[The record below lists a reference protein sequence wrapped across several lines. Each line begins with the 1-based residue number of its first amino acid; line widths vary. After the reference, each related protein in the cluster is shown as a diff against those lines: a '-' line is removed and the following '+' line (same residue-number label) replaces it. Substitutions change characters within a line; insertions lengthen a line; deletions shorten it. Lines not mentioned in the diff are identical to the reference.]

1 MLLHTE
7 RRKEGKPAPERPSL
21 DGLLKLDTLSRFS
34 ALYTAGRT
42 YETRAA
48 DDAQRPASSGPSGSG
63 VSTTLL
69 RREVTASLQ
78 QSLAVAAVA
87 LPLAWLAAMVLA
99 QLTVRPIRAIVG
111 QVDRIRR
118 GEPVEA
124 TPVALGGDEFQEL
137 SAQLTRLGRELQAD
151 RLSTLSEKAHLQG
164 VVDQLED
171 GVIFL
176 NPERHILFFNRAAEA
191 VVGLPLERAV
201 GLPIHE
207 VLDPA
212 HPLLPFVDQ
221 VLVGSAGIRNATVVL
236 PHDGRDKEF
245 LVSAFH
251 MEDAHRVMGVAVLLK
266 DLESIKTVQSLVS
279 YSAKL
284 AALGRLTSGVAHEV
298 KNPLNAMMIH
308 VELLKERL
316 EDSGA
321 DVRQSLEV
329 IGSEIRRLD
338 RVVQGFLKF
347 MRPQELTLKPVDLN
361 AMLQSVCALLEAESQ
376 SHGVRFVLEL
386 DADLPTVSA
395 DEELL
400 RQAFINILQNAV
412 QAMPTGGA
420 VRIRTRPEELE
431 WVRVT
436 VTDQGVGIAPEDLDK
451 IFKLYYTSKPG
462 GSGIGLSVVYR
473 IVQLHDGVIEAK
485 SAAGA
490 GHGDDR
496 APAGAVTRMRGSIWL
511 LILAAATSGAAR
523 ACGDLLLP
531 ARRRSAAASAR
542 GRGARA
548 RGPVRPPRS
557 GSRCRRRPAKPAPP
571 APLASA
577 PRAGPP
583 RRRRRL
589 RGESRR
595 SPVPAPVLAPQASAE
610 EEQRHQEPGGA
621 PHRGHRAAGA
631 EDRPLAAGPRA
642 AGELPDDPELS
653 REGARGPL
661 DPRRAA
667 RVHAGRQGLSP
678 RRRAVQGA
686 RVRTCKAYR
695 LR

>member
-1 MLLHTE
+1 V
-7 RRKEGKPAPERPSL
+7 
-21 DGLLKLDTLSRFS
+21 DTLSRFS
-34 ALYTAGRT
+34 ALYTTGRT
-42 YETRAA
+42 YETVLPMTLNDRLF
-48 DDAQRPASSGPSGSG
+48 GSIRLG

-69 RREVTASLQ
+69 RREVTGSLQ

-118 GEPVEA
+118 GEPLEA

-137 SAQLTRLGRELQAD
+137 SSQLTRLGRELQAD

-176 NPERHILFFNRAAEA
+176 NSERHILFFNRAAET
-191 VVGLPLERAV
+191 VVGLPLERTV

-221 VLVGSAGIRNATVVL
+221 VLVGSAGIRNATVAL

-316 EDSGA
+316 EDSGV
-321 DVRQSLEV
+321 DVKQSLEV

-361 AMLQSVCALLEAESQ
+361 AMLQSVCALLEAESL
-376 SHGVRFVLEL
+376 SHRVRFVLEL
-386 DADLPTVSA
+386 DAALPAVSA

-400 RQAFINILQNAV
+400 RQAFINIVQNAV
-412 QAMPTGGA
+412 QAMPSGGA
-420 VRIRTRPEELE
+420 VRIRTRPEEVD

-436 VTDQGVGIAPEDLDK
+436 VTDQGVGIAPEDVDK
-451 IFKLYYTSKPG
+451 ISELYSTSKPG

-473 IVQLHDGVIEAK
+473 IVQLHDGTVEAK
-485 SAAGA
+485 SE
-490 GHGDDR
+490 
-496 APAGAVTRMRGSIWL
+496 P
-511 LILAAATSGAAR
+511 
-523 ACGDLLLP
+523 
-531 ARRRSAAASAR
+531 
-542 GRGARA
+542 GRGTAVIVRL
-548 RGPVRPPRS
+548 PVR
-557 GSRCRRRPAKPAPP
+557 
-571 APLASA
+571 
-577 PRAGPP
+577 
-583 RRRRRL
+583 
-589 RGESRR
+589 
-595 SPVPAPVLAPQASAE
+595 
-610 EEQRHQEPGGA
+610 
-621 PHRGHRAAGA
+621 
-631 EDRPLAAGPRA
+631 
-642 AGELPDDPELS
+642 
-653 REGARGPL
+653 
-661 DPRRAA
+661 
-667 RVHAGRQGLSP
+667 
-678 RRRAVQGA
+678 
-686 RVRTCKAYR
+686 
-695 LR
+695 

>member
-1 MLLHTE
+1 MRRLGVRGREALVVSLLTLLVVSTATAIHLSQLSRVVVQEAVKQAELIAKQIYAQTSRALQRTPGADPLAALRDDPELRSFLDASVGYSPHLLYALVTDHTGTVLLHTE
-7 RRKEGKPAPERPSL
+7 RQKEGKPEPERPNL
-21 DGLLKLDTLSRFS
+21 DGLLKVDTLSRFS
-34 ALYTAGRT
+34 ALYTTGRT
-42 YETRAA
+42 YETVLPMTLNDRLF
-48 DDAQRPASSGPSGSG
+48 GSIRLG

-69 RREVTASLQ
+69 RREVTSSLQ

-118 GEPVEA
+118 GEPLEA

-137 SAQLTRLGRELQAD
+137 SSQLTRLGRELQAD

-176 NPERHILFFNRAAEA
+176 NPERHILFFNRAAET
-191 VVGLPLERAV
+191 VVGLPLERTV

-316 EDSGA
+316 EDSGV
-321 DVRQSLEV
+321 DVKKSLEV
-329 IGSEIRRLD
+329 IGGEIRRLD

-361 AMLQSVCALLEAESQ
+361 AMLQSVCALLEAESL

-386 DADLPTVSA
+386 DAALPAVSA

-400 RQAFINILQNAV
+400 RQAFINIVQNAV

-431 WVRVT
+431 WARVT
-436 VTDQGVGIAPEDLDK
+436 VTDQGVGIAPEDVDK

-473 IVQLHDGVIEAK
+473 IVQLHDGTVEAK
-485 SAAGA
+485 SE
-490 GHGDDR
+490 
-496 APAGAVTRMRGSIWL
+496 P
-511 LILAAATSGAAR
+511 
-523 ACGDLLLP
+523 
-531 ARRRSAAASAR
+531 
-542 GRGARA
+542 GRGTAVIVRL
-548 RGPVRPPRS
+548 PVR
-557 GSRCRRRPAKPAPP
+557 
-571 APLASA
+571 
-577 PRAGPP
+577 
-583 RRRRRL
+583 
-589 RGESRR
+589 
-595 SPVPAPVLAPQASAE
+595 
-610 EEQRHQEPGGA
+610 
-621 PHRGHRAAGA
+621 
-631 EDRPLAAGPRA
+631 
-642 AGELPDDPELS
+642 
-653 REGARGPL
+653 
-661 DPRRAA
+661 
-667 RVHAGRQGLSP
+667 
-678 RRRAVQGA
+678 
-686 RVRTCKAYR
+686 
-695 LR
+695 

>member
-1 MLLHTE
+1 MRLGVRGREALVVSLLTLLVVTTATAIHLSQVSRVVVQEAVKQAELIAKQIYAQSGRALQRAPNADPLDALRQDPELRSFLDSSVGYSPHLLYALISEPTGTVLLHTE
-7 RRKEGKPAPERPSL
+7 RQKEGQPEPARPNL
-21 DGLLKLDTLSRFS
+21 DGLLKVDTLSRFS
-34 ALYTAGRT
+34 ALYNAGRT
-42 YETRAA
+42 YETVLPVTLNDRLF
-48 DDAQRPASSGPSGSG
+48 ASIRLG

-118 GEPVEA
+118 GEPVE
-124 TPVALGGDEFQEL
+124 TTLVGGEEL
-137 SAQLTRLGRELQAD
+137 SAQLSHLGRELQAD

-191 VVGLPLERAV
+191 VVGLSLEQTV
-201 GLPIHE
+201 GRPIHE
-207 VLDPA
+207 VLDPT

-221 VLVGSAGIRNATVVL
+221 VLGGAAGIRNATVAL
-236 PHDGRDKEF
+236 PHNGREKEF

-316 EDSGA
+316 EDASP
-321 DVRQSLEV
+321 DVKQSLEV
-329 IGSEIRRLD
+329 IGGEIRRLD

-361 AMLQSVCALLEAESQ
+361 AMLQSVGALLEAESQ
-376 SHGVRFVLEL
+376 SHGVRFVLDL
-386 DADLPTVSA
+386 DAALPAVSA

-400 RQAFINILQNAV
+400 RLAFINIVQNAC
-412 QAMPTGGA
+412 QAMPEGGA
-420 VRIRTRPEELE
+420 VRIRTRPEGLD
-431 WVRVT
+431 WVRVS

-473 IVQLHDGVIEAK
+473 ILQLHDGTVEAK
-485 SAAGA
+485 SQ
-490 GHGDDR
+490 
-496 APAGAVTRMRGSIWL
+496 P
-511 LILAAATSGAAR
+511 
-523 ACGDLLLP
+523 
-531 ARRRSAAASAR
+531 
-542 GRGARA
+542 GRGTAMIVRL
-548 RGPVRPPRS
+548 PVR
-557 GSRCRRRPAKPAPP
+557 
-571 APLASA
+571 
-577 PRAGPP
+577 
-583 RRRRRL
+583 
-589 RGESRR
+589 
-595 SPVPAPVLAPQASAE
+595 
-610 EEQRHQEPGGA
+610 
-621 PHRGHRAAGA
+621 
-631 EDRPLAAGPRA
+631 
-642 AGELPDDPELS
+642 
-653 REGARGPL
+653 
-661 DPRRAA
+661 
-667 RVHAGRQGLSP
+667 
-678 RRRAVQGA
+678 
-686 RVRTCKAYR
+686 
-695 LR
+695 

>member
-1 MLLHTE
+1 MRRLGVRGREALVVTLLTLLVVTTATAIHLSQLSRVVVQEAVKQAELIAKQIYAQTGRALQRTPGADPLTALRDDPELRSFLDASVGYSPHLVYALVTDHTGTVLLHTE
-7 RRKEGKPAPERPSL
+7 RQREGKPEPERPNL
-21 DGLLKLDTLSRFS
+21 DGLLKVDTLSRFS
-34 ALYTAGRT
+34 ALYTTGRT
-42 YETRAA
+42 YETVLPMTLNDRLF
-48 DDAQRPASSGPSGSG
+48 GSIRLG

-69 RREVTASLQ
+69 RREVTGSLQ

-118 GEPVEA
+118 GEPLEA
-124 TPVALGGDEFQEL
+124 TPMALGGDEFQEL
-137 SAQLTRLGRELQAD
+137 SSQLTRLGRELQAD

-191 VVGLPLERAV
+191 VVGVPLERAV
-201 GLPIHE
+201 GLPVHE

-212 HPLLPFVDQ
+212 HPLLPFVDH
-221 VLVGSAGIRNATVVL
+221 VLLGSAGIRNATVVL
-236 PHDGRDKEF
+236 PQAGRDKEF

-251 MEDAHRVMGVAVLLK
+251 MEDAHRTMGVAVLLK

-316 EDSGA
+316 EDSEA
-321 DVRQSLEV
+321 DVKKSLEV

-338 RVVQGFLKF
+338 RVVQGFLRF

-361 AMLQSVCALLEAESQ
+361 GMLQSVCALLEAESL
-376 SHGVRFVLEL
+376 SHRVRFVLEL
-386 DADLPTVSA
+386 DSALPAVSG

-412 QAMPTGGA
+412 QAMANGGA
-420 VRIRTRPEELE
+420 VRIRTRPEEVD

-436 VTDQGVGIAPEDLDK
+436 VTDQGVGIAPEDVDK

-473 IVQLHDGVIEAK
+473 IVQLHDGTVEAK
-485 SAAGA
+485 SE
-490 GHGDDR
+490 
-496 APAGAVTRMRGSIWL
+496 L
-511 LILAAATSGAAR
+511 
-523 ACGDLLLP
+523 
-531 ARRRSAAASAR
+531 
-542 GRGARA
+542 GRGTAVIVRL
-548 RGPVRPPRS
+548 PVR
-557 GSRCRRRPAKPAPP
+557 
-571 APLASA
+571 
-577 PRAGPP
+577 
-583 RRRRRL
+583 
-589 RGESRR
+589 
-595 SPVPAPVLAPQASAE
+595 
-610 EEQRHQEPGGA
+610 
-621 PHRGHRAAGA
+621 
-631 EDRPLAAGPRA
+631 
-642 AGELPDDPELS
+642 
-653 REGARGPL
+653 
-661 DPRRAA
+661 
-667 RVHAGRQGLSP
+667 
-678 RRRAVQGA
+678 
-686 RVRTCKAYR
+686 
-695 LR
+695 

>member
-1 MLLHTE
+1 MRRLGVRGREALVVSLLTLLVVSTATAIHLSQLSRVVVQEAVKQAELIANQIYAQTSRALQRTPGADPLAALRDDPELRSFLDASVGYAPHLLYALVTDHTGTVLLHTE
-7 RRKEGKPAPERPSL
+7 RQKEGKPEPARPNL
-21 DGLLKLDTLSRFS
+21 DGLLKVDTLSRFS
-34 ALYTAGRT
+34 ALYTTGRT
-42 YETRAA
+42 YETVLPMTLNDRLF
-48 DDAQRPASSGPSGSG
+48 GSIRLG

-69 RREVTASLQ
+69 RREVTGSLQ

-118 GEPVEA
+118 GEPLEA

-137 SAQLTRLGRELQAD
+137 SSQLTRLGRELQAD

-176 NPERHILFFNRAAEA
+176 NPERHILFFNRAAET
-191 VVGLPLERAV
+191 VVGLPLERTV

-316 EDSGA
+316 EDSGV
-321 DVRQSLEV
+321 DVKKSLEV
-329 IGSEIRRLD
+329 IGGEIRRLD

-361 AMLQSVCALLEAESQ
+361 AMLQSVCALLEAESL

-386 DADLPTVSA
+386 DAALPAVSA

-400 RQAFINILQNAV
+400 RQAFINIVQNAV
-412 QAMPTGGA
+412 QAMPSGGA
-420 VRIRTRPEELE
+420 ARIRTRPEEVD

-436 VTDQGVGIAPEDLDK
+436 VTDQGVGIAPEDVDK

-473 IVQLHDGVIEAK
+473 IVQLHDGTLEAK
-485 SAAGA
+485 SE
-490 GHGDDR
+490 
-496 APAGAVTRMRGSIWL
+496 L
-511 LILAAATSGAAR
+511 
-523 ACGDLLLP
+523 
-531 ARRRSAAASAR
+531 
-542 GRGARA
+542 GRGTAVIVRL
-548 RGPVRPPRS
+548 PVR
-557 GSRCRRRPAKPAPP
+557 
-571 APLASA
+571 
-577 PRAGPP
+577 
-583 RRRRRL
+583 
-589 RGESRR
+589 
-595 SPVPAPVLAPQASAE
+595 
-610 EEQRHQEPGGA
+610 
-621 PHRGHRAAGA
+621 
-631 EDRPLAAGPRA
+631 
-642 AGELPDDPELS
+642 
-653 REGARGPL
+653 
-661 DPRRAA
+661 
-667 RVHAGRQGLSP
+667 
-678 RRRAVQGA
+678 
-686 RVRTCKAYR
+686 
-695 LR
+695 

>member
-1 MLLHTE
+1 MRRLGVRGREALVVSLLTLLVVSTATAIHLSQLSRVVVQEAVKQAELIAKQIYAQTSRALQRTPGAEPLAALRDDPELRSFLDASVGYAPHLLYALVTDHTGTVLLHTE
-7 RRKEGKPAPERPSL
+7 RQKEGKPEPERPNL
-21 DGLLKLDTLSRFS
+21 DGLLKVDTLSRFS
-34 ALYTAGRT
+34 ALYTTGRT
-42 YETRAA
+42 YETVLPMTLNDRLF
-48 DDAQRPASSGPSGSG
+48 GSIRLG

-69 RREVTASLQ
+69 RREVTGSLQ

-118 GEPVEA
+118 GEPLEA

-137 SAQLTRLGRELQAD
+137 SSQLTRLGRELQAD

-176 NPERHILFFNRAAEA
+176 NPERHILFFNRAAET
-191 VVGLPLERAV
+191 VVGLPLERTV

-316 EDSGA
+316 EDSGV
-321 DVRQSLEV
+321 DVKQSLEV
-329 IGSEIRRLD
+329 IGGEIRRLD

-361 AMLQSVCALLEAESQ
+361 AMLQSVCALLEAESL

-386 DADLPTVSA
+386 DAALPAVSA

-400 RQAFINILQNAV
+400 RQAFINIVQNAV
-412 QAMPTGGA
+412 QAMPSGGA
-420 VRIRTRPEELE
+420 VRIRTRPEEVD

-436 VTDQGVGIAPEDLDK
+436 VTDQGVGIALEDVDK

-473 IVQLHDGVIEAK
+473 ILQLHDGTVEAK
-485 SAAGA
+485 SE
-490 GHGDDR
+490 
-496 APAGAVTRMRGSIWL
+496 P
-511 LILAAATSGAAR
+511 
-523 ACGDLLLP
+523 
-531 ARRRSAAASAR
+531 
-542 GRGARA
+542 GRGTAVIVRL
-548 RGPVRPPRS
+548 PVR
-557 GSRCRRRPAKPAPP
+557 
-571 APLASA
+571 
-577 PRAGPP
+577 
-583 RRRRRL
+583 
-589 RGESRR
+589 
-595 SPVPAPVLAPQASAE
+595 
-610 EEQRHQEPGGA
+610 
-621 PHRGHRAAGA
+621 
-631 EDRPLAAGPRA
+631 
-642 AGELPDDPELS
+642 
-653 REGARGPL
+653 
-661 DPRRAA
+661 
-667 RVHAGRQGLSP
+667 
-678 RRRAVQGA
+678 
-686 RVRTCKAYR
+686 
-695 LR
+695 

>member
-1 MLLHTE
+1 MLRLGVRGREALVVSLLTLLVVTTATAIHLSQLSRVVVQEAVKQAELIAKQIYAQTSRALQRVPGADPLAALREDPELRSFLDASVGYSPHLVYALVTDHTGTVLMHTE
-7 RRKEGKPAPERPSL
+7 RQKEGKPEPERPNL
-21 DGLLKLDTLSRFS
+21 DGLLKVDTLSRFS

-42 YETRAA
+42 YETVLPMTLNDRLF
-48 DDAQRPASSGPSGSG
+48 GSIRLG

-69 RREVTASLQ
+69 RREVTGSLQ

-118 GEPVEA
+118 GEPLEA
-124 TPVALGGDEFQEL
+124 TPMALGGDEFQEL
-137 SAQLTRLGRELQAD
+137 SSQLTRLGRELQAD

-176 NPERHILFFNRAAEA
+176 NPERHVLFFNRAAEA
-191 VVGLPLERAV
+191 VVGLSLEQAV

-221 VLVGSAGIRNATVVL
+221 VLSGAVGIRNATVAL
-236 PHDGRDKEF
+236 PQAGRDKEF

-251 MEDAHRVMGVAVLLK
+251 MEDAHRVMGVAILLK

-316 EDSGA
+316 EDADA
-321 DVRQSLEV
+321 DVTQSLEV

-347 MRPQELTLKPVDLN
+347 MRPQELALKPVDLN
-361 AMLQSVCALLEAESQ
+361 AMLQSVGALLEAESQ
-376 SHGVRFVLEL
+376 SHGVRLVLEL
-386 DADLPTVSA
+386 DAALPPVSA

-412 QAMPTGGA
+412 QAMPNGGA
-420 VRIRTRPEELE
+420 VRIRTRPEDLD
-431 WVRVT
+431 WVRVV
-436 VTDQGVGIAPEDLDK
+436 VTDQGVGIAPEDVDK

-473 IVQLHDGVIEAK
+473 IVQLHDGTVEAK
-485 SAAGA
+485 SQ
-490 GHGDDR
+490 
-496 APAGAVTRMRGSIWL
+496 P
-511 LILAAATSGAAR
+511 
-523 ACGDLLLP
+523 
-531 ARRRSAAASAR
+531 
-542 GRGARA
+542 GRGTAMVVRL
-548 RGPVRPPRS
+548 PVR
-557 GSRCRRRPAKPAPP
+557 
-571 APLASA
+571 
-577 PRAGPP
+577 
-583 RRRRRL
+583 
-589 RGESRR
+589 
-595 SPVPAPVLAPQASAE
+595 
-610 EEQRHQEPGGA
+610 
-621 PHRGHRAAGA
+621 
-631 EDRPLAAGPRA
+631 
-642 AGELPDDPELS
+642 
-653 REGARGPL
+653 
-661 DPRRAA
+661 
-667 RVHAGRQGLSP
+667 
-678 RRRAVQGA
+678 
-686 RVRTCKAYR
+686 
-695 LR
+695 

>member
-1 MLLHTE
+1 MAPSMRRLGVRGREALVVSLLTLLVVSTATAIHLSQLSRVVVQEAVKQAELIAKQIYAQTSRALQRTPGADPLAALRDDPELRSFLDASVGYSPHLLYALVTDHTGTVLLHTE
-7 RRKEGKPAPERPSL
+7 RQKEGKPEPERPNL
-21 DGLLKLDTLSRFS
+21 DGLLKVDTLSRFS
-34 ALYTAGRT
+34 ALYTTGRT
-42 YETRAA
+42 YETVLPMTLNDRLF
-48 DDAQRPASSGPSGSG
+48 GSIRLG

-69 RREVTASLQ
+69 RREVTGSLQ

-118 GEPVEA
+118 GEPLEA

-137 SAQLTRLGRELQAD
+137 SSQLTRLGRELQAD

-176 NPERHILFFNRAAEA
+176 NPERHILFFNRAAET
-191 VVGLPLERAV
+191 VVGLPLERTV

-316 EDSGA
+316 EDSGV
-321 DVRQSLEV
+321 DVKKSLEV

-361 AMLQSVCALLEAESQ
+361 AMLQSVCALLETESL

-386 DADLPTVSA
+386 DAALPAVSA

-400 RQAFINILQNAV
+400 RQAFINILQNAA
-412 QAMPTGGA
+412 QAMPSGGA
-420 VRIRTRPEELE
+420 VRIRTRPEEVD
-431 WVRVT
+431 WVRVA
-436 VTDQGVGIAPEDLDK
+436 VTDQGVGIAPEDVDK

-473 IVQLHDGVIEAK
+473 IVQLHDGTVEAK
-485 SAAGA
+485 SE
-490 GHGDDR
+490 
-496 APAGAVTRMRGSIWL
+496 P
-511 LILAAATSGAAR
+511 
-523 ACGDLLLP
+523 
-531 ARRRSAAASAR
+531 
-542 GRGARA
+542 GRGTAVIVRL
-548 RGPVRPPRS
+548 PVR
-557 GSRCRRRPAKPAPP
+557 
-571 APLASA
+571 
-577 PRAGPP
+577 
-583 RRRRRL
+583 
-589 RGESRR
+589 
-595 SPVPAPVLAPQASAE
+595 
-610 EEQRHQEPGGA
+610 
-621 PHRGHRAAGA
+621 
-631 EDRPLAAGPRA
+631 
-642 AGELPDDPELS
+642 
-653 REGARGPL
+653 
-661 DPRRAA
+661 
-667 RVHAGRQGLSP
+667 
-678 RRRAVQGA
+678 
-686 RVRTCKAYR
+686 
-695 LR
+695 

>member
-1 MLLHTE
+1 MRRLGVRGREALVVSLLTLLVVSTATAIHLSQLSRVVVQEAVKQAELIAKQIYAQTSRALQRTPGADPLAALRDDPELRSFLDASVGYAPHLLYALVTDHTGTVLLHTE
-7 RRKEGKPAPERPSL
+7 RQKEGKPEPARPNL
-21 DGLLKLDTLSRFS
+21 DGLLKVDTLSRFS
-34 ALYTAGRT
+34 ALYTTGRT
-42 YETRAA
+42 YETVLPMTLNDRLF
-48 DDAQRPASSGPSGSG
+48 GSIRLG

-69 RREVTASLQ
+69 RREVTGSLQ

-118 GEPVEA
+118 GEPLEA

-137 SAQLTRLGRELQAD
+137 SSQLTRLGRELQAD
-151 RLSTLSEKAHLQG
+151 RLSTISEKAHLQG

-176 NPERHILFFNRAAEA
+176 NPERHILFFNRAAET
-191 VVGLPLERAV
+191 VVGLPLERTV

-316 EDSGA
+316 EDSGV
-321 DVRQSLEV
+321 DVKKSLEV
-329 IGSEIRRLD
+329 IGGEIRRLD

-361 AMLQSVCALLEAESQ
+361 AMLQSVCALLEAESL

-386 DADLPTVSA
+386 DAALPAVSA

-400 RQAFINILQNAV
+400 RQGFINIVQNAV
-412 QAMPTGGA
+412 QAMPSGGA
-420 VRIRTRPEELE
+420 ARIRTRPEEVD

-436 VTDQGVGIAPEDLDK
+436 VTDQGVGIAPEDVDK

-473 IVQLHDGVIEAK
+473 IVQLHDGTVEAK
-485 SAAGA
+485 SE
-490 GHGDDR
+490 
-496 APAGAVTRMRGSIWL
+496 L
-511 LILAAATSGAAR
+511 
-523 ACGDLLLP
+523 
-531 ARRRSAAASAR
+531 
-542 GRGARA
+542 GRGTAVIVRL
-548 RGPVRPPRS
+548 PVR
-557 GSRCRRRPAKPAPP
+557 
-571 APLASA
+571 
-577 PRAGPP
+577 
-583 RRRRRL
+583 
-589 RGESRR
+589 
-595 SPVPAPVLAPQASAE
+595 
-610 EEQRHQEPGGA
+610 
-621 PHRGHRAAGA
+621 
-631 EDRPLAAGPRA
+631 
-642 AGELPDDPELS
+642 
-653 REGARGPL
+653 
-661 DPRRAA
+661 
-667 RVHAGRQGLSP
+667 
-678 RRRAVQGA
+678 
-686 RVRTCKAYR
+686 
-695 LR
+695 

>member
-1 MLLHTE
+1 MRLRLGVRGREALVVSLLTLLVVTTATAIHLSQLSRVVVQEAVKQAELIAKQIYAQTGRALQRTPGADPLVALREDPELRSFLDASVGYSPHLVYALVTDHTGTVLLHTE
-7 RRKEGKPAPERPSL
+7 RQKEGKPEPDRPNL
-21 DGLLKLDTLSRFS
+21 DGLLTLDTLSRFS

-42 YETRAA
+42 YETVLPMTLNDRLF
-48 DDAQRPASSGPSGSG
+48 GSIRLG

-69 RREVTASLQ
+69 RREVTGSLQ

-118 GEPVEA
+118 GEPLEA
-124 TPVALGGDEFQEL
+124 TPLAQGGDEFQEL
-137 SAQLTRLGRELQAD
+137 SSQLTRLGRELQAD
-151 RLSTLSEKAHLQG
+151 RLLTLSEKAHLQG

-176 NPERHILFFNRAAEA
+176 NPERHILFFNRAAET

-236 PHDGRDKEF
+236 PYDGRDKEF

-251 MEDAHRVMGVAVLLK
+251 MEDARRVMGVAILLK
-266 DLESIKTVQSLVS
+266 DLESVKTVQSLVS

-386 DADLPTVSA
+386 DAELPAVSA

-400 RQAFINILQNAV
+400 RQVFINILQNAV
-412 QAMPTGGA
+412 QAMPSGGA
-420 VRIRTRPEELE
+420 VRVRTRPDELD

-436 VTDQGVGIAPEDLDK
+436 VTDQGVGIAPEDLTK
-451 IFKLYYTSKPG
+451 IFKLYYTSKVG

-473 IVQLHDGVIEAK
+473 IVQLHDGTIDLGRPDFGTIAVRMNRVGVGAECGATYFADGTGFDAWCLTRACESTTGSLGQQRYSG
-485 SAAGA
+485 SAPGA
-490 GHGDDR
+490 GGC
-496 APAGAVTRMRGSIWL
+496 TR
-511 LILAAATSGAAR
+511 
-523 ACGDLLLP
+523 P
-531 ARRRSAAASAR
+531 ARFGACHHYRRMKRRSCS
-542 GRGARA
+542 
-548 RGPVRPPRS
+548 RS
-557 GSRCRRRPAKPAPP
+557 
-571 APLASA
+571 
-577 PRAGPP
+577 
-583 RRRRRL
+583 
-589 RGESRR
+589 
-595 SPVPAPVLAPQASAE
+595 
-610 EEQRHQEPGGA
+610 
-621 PHRGHRAAGA
+621 
-631 EDRPLAAGPRA
+631 
-642 AGELPDDPELS
+642 
-653 REGARGPL
+653 
-661 DPRRAA
+661 
-667 RVHAGRQGLSP
+667 
-678 RRRAVQGA
+678 
-686 RVRTCKAYR
+686 
-695 LR
+695 

>member
-1 MLLHTE
+1 MLRLGVRGREALVVSLLTLLVVTTATAIHLSQLSRVVVQEAVKQAELIAKQIYAQTSRALQRVPGADPLAALREDPELRSFLDASVGYSPHLLYALVTDHTGTVLMHTE
-7 RRKEGKPAPERPSL
+7 RQKEGKPEPERPNL
-21 DGLLKLDTLSRFS
+21 DGLLKVDTLSRFS

-42 YETRAA
+42 YETVLPMTLNDRLF
-48 DDAQRPASSGPSGSG
+48 GSIRLG

-69 RREVTASLQ
+69 RREVTGSLQ

-118 GEPVEA
+118 GEPLEA

-137 SAQLTRLGRELQAD
+137 SSQLTRLGRELQAD

-176 NPERHILFFNRAAEA
+176 NPERHVLFFNRAAEA
-191 VVGLPLERAV
+191 VVGLSLEQAV

-221 VLVGSAGIRNATVVL
+221 VLSGAVGIRNATVAL
-236 PHDGRDKEF
+236 PQAGRDKEF

-251 MEDAHRVMGVAVLLK
+251 MEDAHRVMGVAILLK

-316 EDSGA
+316 EDADA

-347 MRPQELTLKPVDLN
+347 MRPQELALKPVDLN
-361 AMLQSVCALLEAESQ
+361 AMLQSVGALLEAESQ

-386 DADLPTVSA
+386 DAALPPVSA

-412 QAMPTGGA
+412 QAMPNGGA
-420 VRIRTRPEELE
+420 VRIRTRPEDLD
-431 WVRVT
+431 WVRVV
-436 VTDQGVGIAPEDLDK
+436 VTDQGVGIAPEDVDK

-473 IVQLHDGVIEAK
+473 IVQLHDGTVEAK
-485 SAAGA
+485 SE
-490 GHGDDR
+490 
-496 APAGAVTRMRGSIWL
+496 P
-511 LILAAATSGAAR
+511 
-523 ACGDLLLP
+523 
-531 ARRRSAAASAR
+531 
-542 GRGARA
+542 GRGTAVIVRL
-548 RGPVRPPRS
+548 PVR
-557 GSRCRRRPAKPAPP
+557 
-571 APLASA
+571 
-577 PRAGPP
+577 
-583 RRRRRL
+583 
-589 RGESRR
+589 
-595 SPVPAPVLAPQASAE
+595 
-610 EEQRHQEPGGA
+610 
-621 PHRGHRAAGA
+621 
-631 EDRPLAAGPRA
+631 
-642 AGELPDDPELS
+642 
-653 REGARGPL
+653 
-661 DPRRAA
+661 
-667 RVHAGRQGLSP
+667 
-678 RRRAVQGA
+678 
-686 RVRTCKAYR
+686 
-695 LR
+695 

>member
-1 MLLHTE
+1 MRLRLGVRGREALVVSLLTLLVVSTATAIHLSQLSRVVVQEAVKQAELIAKQIYAQTSRALQRTPGADPLTALRDDPELRSFLDASVGYSPHLVYALVTDHSGTVLLHTE
-7 RRKEGKPAPERPSL
+7 RQKEGKPEPERPNL
-21 DGLLKLDTLSRFS
+21 DGLLTVDTLSRFS

-42 YETRAA
+42 YETVLPMTLNDRLF
-48 DDAQRPASSGPSGSG
+48 GSIRLG

-69 RREVTASLQ
+69 RREVTGSLQ

-118 GEPVEA
+118 GEPLEA
-124 TPVALGGDEFQEL
+124 TPVTLGGDEFQEL
-137 SAQLTRLGRELQAD
+137 SSQLTRLGRELQAD

-191 VVGLPLERAV
+191 MVGRSLEQTV

-221 VLVGSAGIRNATVVL
+221 VLSGSGGIRNATVVV
-236 PHDGRDKEF
+236 PHEGRDKEF

-386 DADLPTVSA
+386 DAALPAVSA

-400 RQAFINILQNAV
+400 RQAFINILQNAA
-412 QAMPTGGA
+412 QAMPSGGA
-420 VRIRTRPEELE
+420 VRIRTRPEGLD
-431 WVRVT
+431 WVRVV
-436 VTDQGVGIAPEDLDK
+436 VTDQGVGIAREDLDK

-473 IVQLHDGVIEAK
+473 IVQLHDGTVEAK
-485 SAAGA
+485 SQ
-490 GHGDDR
+490 
-496 APAGAVTRMRGSIWL
+496 P
-511 LILAAATSGAAR
+511 
-523 ACGDLLLP
+523 
-531 ARRRSAAASAR
+531 
-542 GRGARA
+542 GRGTALIVRL
-548 RGPVRPPRS
+548 PVR
-557 GSRCRRRPAKPAPP
+557 
-571 APLASA
+571 
-577 PRAGPP
+577 
-583 RRRRRL
+583 
-589 RGESRR
+589 
-595 SPVPAPVLAPQASAE
+595 
-610 EEQRHQEPGGA
+610 
-621 PHRGHRAAGA
+621 
-631 EDRPLAAGPRA
+631 
-642 AGELPDDPELS
+642 
-653 REGARGPL
+653 
-661 DPRRAA
+661 
-667 RVHAGRQGLSP
+667 
-678 RRRAVQGA
+678 
-686 RVRTCKAYR
+686 
-695 LR
+695 

>member
-1 MLLHTE
+1 MRRLGVRGREALVVSLLTLLVVSTATAIHLSQLSRVVVQEAVKQAELIAKQIYAQTSRALQRTPGADPLAALRDDPELRSFLDASVGYAPHLLYALVTDHTGTVLLHTE
-7 RRKEGKPAPERPSL
+7 RQKEGKPEPERPNL
-21 DGLLKLDTLSRFS
+21 DGLLKVDTLSRFS
-34 ALYTAGRT
+34 ALYTTGRT
-42 YETRAA
+42 YETVLPMTLNDRLF
-48 DDAQRPASSGPSGSG
+48 GSIRLG

-69 RREVTASLQ
+69 RREVTSSLQ

-118 GEPVEA
+118 GEPLEA

-137 SAQLTRLGRELQAD
+137 SSQLTRLGRELQAD

-176 NPERHILFFNRAAEA
+176 NPERHILFFNRAAET
-191 VVGLPLERAV
+191 VVGLPLERTV

-316 EDSGA
+316 EDSGV
-321 DVRQSLEV
+321 DVKKSLEV

-361 AMLQSVCALLEAESQ
+361 AMLQSVCALLEAESL

-386 DADLPTVSA
+386 DAALPAVSA

-400 RQAFINILQNAV
+400 RQAFINIVQNAV
-412 QAMPTGGA
+412 QAMPSGGA
-420 VRIRTRPEELE
+420 VRIRTRPEEND

-436 VTDQGVGIAPEDLDK
+436 VTDQGVGIAPEDVDK

-473 IVQLHDGVIEAK
+473 IVQLHDGTVEAK
-485 SAAGA
+485 SE
-490 GHGDDR
+490 
-496 APAGAVTRMRGSIWL
+496 P
-511 LILAAATSGAAR
+511 
-523 ACGDLLLP
+523 
-531 ARRRSAAASAR
+531 
-542 GRGARA
+542 GRGTAVIVRL
-548 RGPVRPPRS
+548 PVR
-557 GSRCRRRPAKPAPP
+557 
-571 APLASA
+571 
-577 PRAGPP
+577 
-583 RRRRRL
+583 
-589 RGESRR
+589 
-595 SPVPAPVLAPQASAE
+595 
-610 EEQRHQEPGGA
+610 
-621 PHRGHRAAGA
+621 
-631 EDRPLAAGPRA
+631 
-642 AGELPDDPELS
+642 
-653 REGARGPL
+653 
-661 DPRRAA
+661 
-667 RVHAGRQGLSP
+667 
-678 RRRAVQGA
+678 
-686 RVRTCKAYR
+686 
-695 LR
+695 

>member
-1 MLLHTE
+1 MRLGVRGREALVVSLLTLLVVTTATAIHLSQLSRVVVQEAVKQAELIAKQIYAQTGRALQRAPGADPLAALRDDPELRSFLDASVGYSPNLVYALVADHAGVVLMHTE
-7 RRKEGKPAPERPSL
+7 RQKEGTPEPERPNL
-21 DGLLKLDTLSRFS
+21 DGLLKVDTLSRFS
-34 ALYTAGRT
+34 ALYTTGRT
-42 YETRAA
+42 YETVLPLTLNDRLF
-48 DDAQRPASSGPSGSG
+48 GSIRLG

-69 RREVTASLQ
+69 RREVTGSLQ
-78 QSLAVAAVA
+78 QSLAVGAVA

-118 GEPVEA
+118 GEPLEA
-124 TPVALGGDEFQEL
+124 APLTLGGDEFQEL

-151 RLSTLSEKAHLQG
+151 RLSTLSEKTHLQG

-176 NPERHILFFNRAAEA
+176 NPERHVLFFNRAAEA
-191 VVGLPLERAV
+191 VVGVSLEQAV
-201 GLPIHE
+201 GQPIHE

-221 VLVGSAGIRNATVVL
+221 VLLGGAGIRNATVAL
-236 PHDGRDKEF
+236 PQAGRDKEF

-316 EDSGA
+316 EDAEA
-321 DVRQSLEV
+321 DVKQSLEV

-361 AMLQSVCALLEAESQ
+361 AMLQSVGALLEAESQ

-386 DADLPTVSA
+386 DPALPPVSA

-412 QAMPTGGA
+412 QAMPSGGA
-420 VRIRTRPEELE
+420 VRIRTRPEDTD
-431 WVRVT
+431 WVRVV

-451 IFKLYYTSKPG
+451 VFKLYYTSKPG

-473 IVQLHDGVIEAK
+473 ILQLHDGTVEIK
-485 SAAGA
+485 S
-490 GHGDDR
+490 H
-496 APAGAVTRMRGSIWL
+496 P
-511 LILAAATSGAAR
+511 
-523 ACGDLLLP
+523 
-531 ARRRSAAASAR
+531 
-542 GRGARA
+542 GRGTALVVRL
-548 RGPVRPPRS
+548 PVR
-557 GSRCRRRPAKPAPP
+557 
-571 APLASA
+571 
-577 PRAGPP
+577 
-583 RRRRRL
+583 
-589 RGESRR
+589 
-595 SPVPAPVLAPQASAE
+595 
-610 EEQRHQEPGGA
+610 
-621 PHRGHRAAGA
+621 
-631 EDRPLAAGPRA
+631 
-642 AGELPDDPELS
+642 
-653 REGARGPL
+653 
-661 DPRRAA
+661 
-667 RVHAGRQGLSP
+667 
-678 RRRAVQGA
+678 
-686 RVRTCKAYR
+686 
-695 LR
+695 

>member
-1 MLLHTE
+1 MRLRLGVRSREALVVTLLTLLVVSTATAIHLSQLSRVVVQEAVKQAELIAKQIYAQTSRALQRTPGEDPLVALREDPELRSFLDASVGYSPHLVYALVTDHTGTVLLHTE
-7 RRKEGKPAPERPSL
+7 RQKEGKPEPERPNL
-21 DGLLKLDTLSRFS
+21 DGLLKVDTLSRFS

-42 YETRAA
+42 YETVLPMTLNDRLF
-48 DDAQRPASSGPSGSG
+48 GSIRLG

-69 RREVTASLQ
+69 RREVTGSLQ

-118 GEPVEA
+118 GEPLEA
-124 TPVALGGDEFQEL
+124 TPVTLGGDEFQEL
-137 SAQLTRLGRELQAD
+137 SSQLTRLGRELQAD

-207 VLDPA
+207 VLDSA

-221 VLVGSAGIRNATVVL
+221 VRVGAAGIRNATVVL
-236 PHDGRDKEF
+236 PHEGRDKEF

-266 DLESIKTVQSLVS
+266 DLESVKTVQSLVS

-321 DVRQSLEV
+321 DVRQSLEI
-329 IGSEIRRLD
+329 IGGEIRRLD

-420 VRIRTRPEELE
+420 VRVRTRPEELE

-436 VTDQGVGIAPEDLDK
+436 VTDQGVGIAPEDVDK
-451 IFKLYYTSKPG
+451 IFKLYYTSKVG

-473 IVQLHDGVIEAK
+473 IVQLHDGTIEAK
-485 SAAGA
+485 SE
-490 GHGDDR
+490 
-496 APAGAVTRMRGSIWL
+496 P
-511 LILAAATSGAAR
+511 
-523 ACGDLLLP
+523 
-531 ARRRSAAASAR
+531 
-542 GRGARA
+542 GRGTAMI
-548 RGPVRPPRS
+548 VRL
-557 GSRCRRRPAKPAPP
+557 
-571 APLASA
+571 PL
-577 PRAGPP
+577 R
-583 RRRRRL
+583 
-589 RGESRR
+589 
-595 SPVPAPVLAPQASAE
+595 
-610 EEQRHQEPGGA
+610 
-621 PHRGHRAAGA
+621 
-631 EDRPLAAGPRA
+631 
-642 AGELPDDPELS
+642 
-653 REGARGPL
+653 
-661 DPRRAA
+661 
-667 RVHAGRQGLSP
+667 
-678 RRRAVQGA
+678 
-686 RVRTCKAYR
+686 
-695 LR
+695 

>member
-1 MLLHTE
+1 MRRLGVRGREALVVSLLTLLVVSTATAIHLSQLSRVVVQEAVKQAELIAKQIYAQTSRALQRTPGADPLAALRDDPELRSFLDASVGYSPHLLYALVTDHTGTVLLHTE
-7 RRKEGKPAPERPSL
+7 RQKEGKPEPERPNL
-21 DGLLKLDTLSRFS
+21 DGLLKVDTLSRFS
-34 ALYTAGRT
+34 ALYTTGRT
-42 YETRAA
+42 YETVLPMTLNDRLF
-48 DDAQRPASSGPSGSG
+48 GSIRLG

-69 RREVTASLQ
+69 RREVTGSLQ

-118 GEPVEA
+118 GEPLEA

-137 SAQLTRLGRELQAD
+137 SSQLTRLGRELQAD

-176 NPERHILFFNRAAEA
+176 NPERHILFFNRAAET
-191 VVGLPLERAV
+191 VVGLPLERTV

-316 EDSGA
+316 EDSGV
-321 DVRQSLEV
+321 DVKQSLEV

-361 AMLQSVCALLEAESQ
+361 AMLQSVCALLEAESL
-376 SHGVRFVLEL
+376 SHRVRFVLEL
-386 DADLPTVSA
+386 DAALPAVSA

-400 RQAFINILQNAV
+400 RQAFINIVQNAV
-412 QAMPTGGA
+412 QAMPSGGA
-420 VRIRTRPEELE
+420 VRIRTRPEEVD

-436 VTDQGVGIAPEDLDK
+436 VTDQGVGIAPEDVDK

-473 IVQLHDGVIEAK
+473 IVQLHDGTVEAK
-485 SAAGA
+485 SE
-490 GHGDDR
+490 
-496 APAGAVTRMRGSIWL
+496 P
-511 LILAAATSGAAR
+511 
-523 ACGDLLLP
+523 
-531 ARRRSAAASAR
+531 
-542 GRGARA
+542 GRGTALIVRL
-548 RGPVRPPRS
+548 PVR
-557 GSRCRRRPAKPAPP
+557 
-571 APLASA
+571 
-577 PRAGPP
+577 
-583 RRRRRL
+583 
-589 RGESRR
+589 
-595 SPVPAPVLAPQASAE
+595 
-610 EEQRHQEPGGA
+610 
-621 PHRGHRAAGA
+621 
-631 EDRPLAAGPRA
+631 
-642 AGELPDDPELS
+642 
-653 REGARGPL
+653 
-661 DPRRAA
+661 
-667 RVHAGRQGLSP
+667 
-678 RRRAVQGA
+678 
-686 RVRTCKAYR
+686 
-695 LR
+695 

>member
-1 MLLHTE
+1 MRRLGVRGREALVVSLLTLLVVSTATAIHLSQLSRVVVQEAVKQAELIAKQIYAQTGRALRRTPGAEPLAALRDDPELRSFLDASVGYSPHLLYALVTDHTGTVLLHTE
-7 RRKEGKPAPERPSL
+7 RQKEGKPEPERPNL
-21 DGLLKLDTLSRFS
+21 DGLLKVDTLSRFS
-34 ALYTAGRT
+34 ALYTTGRT
-42 YETRAA
+42 YETVLPMTLNDRLF
-48 DDAQRPASSGPSGSG
+48 GSIRLG

-69 RREVTASLQ
+69 RREVTGSLQ

-118 GEPVEA
+118 GEPLEA

-137 SAQLTRLGRELQAD
+137 SSQLTRLGRELQAD

-176 NPERHILFFNRAAEA
+176 NPERHILFFNRAAET
-191 VVGLPLERAV
+191 VVGLPLERTV

-316 EDSGA
+316 EDSGV
-321 DVRQSLEV
+321 DVKQSLEV

-361 AMLQSVCALLEAESQ
+361 AMLQSVCALLEAESL

-386 DADLPTVSA
+386 DAALPAVSA

-400 RQAFINILQNAV
+400 RQAFINIVQNAV
-412 QAMPTGGA
+412 QAMPSGGA
-420 VRIRTRPEELE
+420 VRIRTRPEEVD

-436 VTDQGVGIAPEDLDK
+436 VTDQGVGIAPEDVDK

-473 IVQLHDGVIEAK
+473 IVQLHDGTVEAK
-485 SAAGA
+485 SE
-490 GHGDDR
+490 
-496 APAGAVTRMRGSIWL
+496 P
-511 LILAAATSGAAR
+511 
-523 ACGDLLLP
+523 
-531 ARRRSAAASAR
+531 
-542 GRGARA
+542 GRGTAVIVRL
-548 RGPVRPPRS
+548 PVR
-557 GSRCRRRPAKPAPP
+557 
-571 APLASA
+571 
-577 PRAGPP
+577 
-583 RRRRRL
+583 
-589 RGESRR
+589 
-595 SPVPAPVLAPQASAE
+595 
-610 EEQRHQEPGGA
+610 
-621 PHRGHRAAGA
+621 
-631 EDRPLAAGPRA
+631 
-642 AGELPDDPELS
+642 
-653 REGARGPL
+653 
-661 DPRRAA
+661 
-667 RVHAGRQGLSP
+667 
-678 RRRAVQGA
+678 
-686 RVRTCKAYR
+686 
-695 LR
+695 

>member
-1 MLLHTE
+1 AQTGRALQRAHGADPLTALRTDPELRSFLDASVGYSPHLLYALVTDHTGTVLLHTE
-7 RRKEGKPAPERPSL
+7 RQKEGRPEPERPNL
-21 DGLLKLDTLSRFS
+21 DGLLKMDTLSRFS
-34 ALYTAGRT
+34 ALYTTGRT
-42 YETRAA
+42 YETVLPMTL
-48 DDAQRPASSGPSGSG
+48 DDRLFGSIRLG

-69 RREVTASLQ
+69 RREVTGSLQ

-118 GEPVEA
+118 GEPMEA
-124 TPVALGGDEFQEL
+124 SPVAPGGGDEFQEL
-137 SAQLTRLGRELQAD
+137 SSQLARLGRELQAD

-176 NPERHILFFNRAAEA
+176 NPERHILFFNRAAET
-191 VVGLPLERAV
+191 VVGLSLEQTV

-221 VLVGSAGIRNATVVL
+221 VLVGSAGIRNATVAL
-236 PHDGRDKEF
+236 PHDGREKEY

-251 MEDAHRVMGVAVLLK
+251 MEDAHRVMGLAVLLK
-266 DLESIKTVQSLVS
+266 DLEPIRTVQSLVS

-316 EDSGA
+316 EDA
-321 DVRQSLEV
+321 DVDVRQSLEV

-361 AMLQSVCALLEAESQ
+361 AMLQSVGALLEAESQ
-376 SHGVRFVLEL
+376 SHGVRFVLDL
-386 DADLPTVSA
+386 DAALPVVSA

-412 QAMPTGGA
+412 QAMPDGGA
-420 VRIRTRPEELE
+420 VRIRTRPEGLD
-431 WVRVT
+431 WVRVA
-436 VTDQGVGIAPEDLDK
+436 VTDQGVGIPPEDVDK

-473 IVQLHDGVIEAK
+473 ILQVHDGTVEAK
-485 SAAGA
+485 SQ
-490 GHGDDR
+490 
-496 APAGAVTRMRGSIWL
+496 P
-511 LILAAATSGAAR
+511 
-523 ACGDLLLP
+523 
-531 ARRRSAAASAR
+531 
-542 GRGARA
+542 GRGTAVIVRL
-548 RGPVRPPRS
+548 PVR
-557 GSRCRRRPAKPAPP
+557 
-571 APLASA
+571 
-577 PRAGPP
+577 
-583 RRRRRL
+583 
-589 RGESRR
+589 
-595 SPVPAPVLAPQASAE
+595 
-610 EEQRHQEPGGA
+610 
-621 PHRGHRAAGA
+621 
-631 EDRPLAAGPRA
+631 
-642 AGELPDDPELS
+642 
-653 REGARGPL
+653 
-661 DPRRAA
+661 
-667 RVHAGRQGLSP
+667 
-678 RRRAVQGA
+678 
-686 RVRTCKAYR
+686 
-695 LR
+695 

>member
-1 MLLHTE
+1 MRLRLGVRGREALVVSLLTLLVVSTATAIHLSQLSRVVVQEAVKQAELIAKQIYAQTSRALQRTPGADPLTALRDDPELRSFLDASVGYSPHLLYALVTDHSGTVLLHTE
-7 RRKEGKPAPERPSL
+7 RQKEGKPEPERPNL
-21 DGLLKLDTLSRFS
+21 DGLLKVDTLSRFS

-42 YETRAA
+42 YETVLPMTLNDRLF
-48 DDAQRPASSGPSGSG
+48 GSIRLG

-69 RREVTASLQ
+69 RREVTGSLQ

-118 GEPVEA
+118 GEPPEA
-124 TPVALGGDEFQEL
+124 TPVTLGGDEFQEL
-137 SAQLTRLGRELQAD
+137 SSQLTRLGRELQAD

-191 VVGLPLERAV
+191 MVGRSLEQTV

-221 VLVGSAGIRNATVVL
+221 VLAGSGGIRNATVVV
-236 PHDGRDKEF
+236 PHDGRDREF

-386 DADLPTVSA
+386 DAALPAVSA

-400 RQAFINILQNAV
+400 RQAFINILQNAA
-412 QAMPTGGA
+412 QAMPSGGA
-420 VRIRTRPEELE
+420 VRIRTRPEGLD
-431 WVRVT
+431 WVRVV

-473 IVQLHDGVIEAK
+473 IVQLHDGTVEAK
-485 SAAGA
+485 SQ
-490 GHGDDR
+490 
-496 APAGAVTRMRGSIWL
+496 L
-511 LILAAATSGAAR
+511 
-523 ACGDLLLP
+523 
-531 ARRRSAAASAR
+531 
-542 GRGARA
+542 GRGTALIVRL
-548 RGPVRPPRS
+548 PVR
-557 GSRCRRRPAKPAPP
+557 
-571 APLASA
+571 
-577 PRAGPP
+577 
-583 RRRRRL
+583 
-589 RGESRR
+589 
-595 SPVPAPVLAPQASAE
+595 
-610 EEQRHQEPGGA
+610 
-621 PHRGHRAAGA
+621 
-631 EDRPLAAGPRA
+631 
-642 AGELPDDPELS
+642 
-653 REGARGPL
+653 
-661 DPRRAA
+661 
-667 RVHAGRQGLSP
+667 
-678 RRRAVQGA
+678 
-686 RVRTCKAYR
+686 
-695 LR
+695 

>member
-1 MLLHTE
+1 VIRLGVRGREALVVSLLTLLVVTTATAIHLSQLSRVVVQEAVKQAELIAKQIYAQTGRALQREPVADPLAALRDDPELRSFLDASVGYSPHLLYALITDHTGTVLMHTE
-7 RRKEGKPAPERPSL
+7 RQKEGSPEPERPNL
-21 DGLLKLDTLSRFS
+21 DGLLKLDTLSRFA

-42 YETRAA
+42 YETVLPMTLNDRLF
-48 DDAQRPASSGPSGSG
+48 GSIRLG

-69 RREVTASLQ
+69 RREVTGSLQ

-99 QLTVRPIRAIVG
+99 QITVRPIRAMVG

-118 GEPVEA
+118 GEPLE
-124 TPVALGGDEFQEL
+124 VAPAALGGGDEFQEL
-137 SAQLTRLGRELQAD
+137 SAQLARLGRELQAD

-171 GVIFL
+171 GIIFL
-176 NPERHILFFNRAAEA
+176 NPERHVLFFNRAAET
-191 VVGLPLERAV
+191 VVGLPLERTV

-212 HPLLPFVDQ
+212 HPLLQFVDQ
-221 VLVGSAGIRNATVVL
+221 LMSGGAGIRNATVAL
-236 PHDGRDKEF
+236 PQAGRDKEF

-251 MEDAHRVMGVAVLLK
+251 MEDANRVMGVAILLK

-308 VELLKERL
+308 VELLKEQL
-316 EDSGA
+316 EDAGT

-361 AMLQSVCALLEAESQ
+361 GMLQSVGALLEAESQ
-376 SHGVRFVLEL
+376 SHGVRFVLDL
-386 DADLPTVSA
+386 DAGIPSVSA

-400 RQAFINILQNAV
+400 RQAFINVLQNAV
-412 QAMPTGGA
+412 QAMPQGGA
-420 VRIRTRPEELE
+420 VRIRTRSEGLD
-431 WVRVT
+431 WVRVV

-473 IVQLHDGVIEAK
+473 ILQLHDGTIEAK
-485 SAAGA
+485 SQ
-490 GHGDDR
+490 
-496 APAGAVTRMRGSIWL
+496 P
-511 LILAAATSGAAR
+511 
-523 ACGDLLLP
+523 
-531 ARRRSAAASAR
+531 
-542 GRGARA
+542 GRGTAMIVRL
-548 RGPVRPPRS
+548 PVR
-557 GSRCRRRPAKPAPP
+557 
-571 APLASA
+571 
-577 PRAGPP
+577 
-583 RRRRRL
+583 
-589 RGESRR
+589 
-595 SPVPAPVLAPQASAE
+595 
-610 EEQRHQEPGGA
+610 
-621 PHRGHRAAGA
+621 
-631 EDRPLAAGPRA
+631 
-642 AGELPDDPELS
+642 
-653 REGARGPL
+653 
-661 DPRRAA
+661 
-667 RVHAGRQGLSP
+667 
-678 RRRAVQGA
+678 
-686 RVRTCKAYR
+686 
-695 LR
+695 

>member
-1 MLLHTE
+1 MRLGVRGREALVVSLLTLIVVTTATAIHLSQLSRVVVQEAVKQAELIAKQIYAQASRALQREPGADPLTALRDDPELRSFLDASVGYSPHLVYALVTDHAGTVLMHTE
-7 RRKEGKPAPERPSL
+7 RQKEGKPEPQRPNL
-21 DGLLKLDTLSRFS
+21 DGLLQVDTLSRFS
-34 ALYTAGRT
+34 ALYTTGRT
-42 YETRAA
+42 YETVLPMTLNDRLF
-48 DDAQRPASSGPSGSG
+48 GSIRLG

-69 RREVTASLQ
+69 RREVTGSLQ

-99 QLTVRPIRAIVG
+99 QITARPIRAIVG

-118 GEPVEA
+118 GEPLEA
-124 TPVALGGDEFQEL
+124 TPVTQGGGDEFQEL
-137 SAQLTRLGRELQAD
+137 SSQLTRLGRELQAD

-176 NPERHILFFNRAAEA
+176 NPERHVLFFNRAAEG
-191 VVGLPLERAV
+191 VIGLSLEQTV

-207 VLDPA
+207 VLDAA

-221 VLVGSAGIRNATVVL
+221 VLSGAAGIRNATVVL

-251 MEDAHRVMGVAVLLK
+251 MEDAHRVMGVAILLK

-316 EDSGA
+316 EDAGA
-321 DVRQSLEV
+321 DVKQSLEV

-361 AMLQSVCALLEAESQ
+361 AMLQSACALLEAESQ
-376 SHGVRFVLEL
+376 SHGVRLVLEL
-386 DADLPTVSA
+386 DAELLPVSA

-412 QAMPTGGA
+412 QAMPNGGA
-420 VRIRTRPEELE
+420 VRIRTRPEGLD
-431 WVRVT
+431 WVRVV
-436 VTDQGVGIAPEDLDK
+436 VTDQGVGIAPEDVDK

-473 IVQLHDGVIEAK
+473 ILQLHDGTIEAK
-485 SAAGA
+485 SQ
-490 GHGDDR
+490 
-496 APAGAVTRMRGSIWL
+496 P
-511 LILAAATSGAAR
+511 
-523 ACGDLLLP
+523 
-531 ARRRSAAASAR
+531 
-542 GRGARA
+542 GRGTAMIVRL
-548 RGPVRPPRS
+548 PVR
-557 GSRCRRRPAKPAPP
+557 
-571 APLASA
+571 
-577 PRAGPP
+577 
-583 RRRRRL
+583 
-589 RGESRR
+589 
-595 SPVPAPVLAPQASAE
+595 
-610 EEQRHQEPGGA
+610 
-621 PHRGHRAAGA
+621 
-631 EDRPLAAGPRA
+631 
-642 AGELPDDPELS
+642 
-653 REGARGPL
+653 
-661 DPRRAA
+661 
-667 RVHAGRQGLSP
+667 
-678 RRRAVQGA
+678 
-686 RVRTCKAYR
+686 
-695 LR
+695 

>member
-1 MLLHTE
+1 MRLRLGVRGREALVVSLLTLLVVFTATAIHLSQLSRVVVQEAVKQAELIAKQIYAQTGRALQRTPGADPLAALRDDPELRSFLDASVGYSPHLLYALVTDHTGTVLLHTE
-7 RRKEGKPAPERPSL
+7 RQKEGKPDPARPNL
-21 DGLLKLDTLSRFS
+21 DGLLQVDTLSRFS
-34 ALYTAGRT
+34 ALYAAGRT
-42 YETRAA
+42 YETVLPMTLNDRLF
-48 DDAQRPASSGPSGSG
+48 GSIRLG

-69 RREVTASLQ
+69 RREVTGSLQ

-118 GEPVEA
+118 GELLEA
-124 TPVALGGDEFQEL
+124 TPVPLGGDEFQEL
-137 SAQLTRLGRELQAD
+137 SSQLTRLGRELQAD

-176 NPERHILFFNRAAEA
+176 NPERHILFFNRAAEV
-191 VVGLPLERAV
+191 VVGLPLERTV

-266 DLESIKTVQSLVS
+266 DLESVKTVQSLVS

-316 EDSGA
+316 EDAGV

-347 MRPQELTLKPVDLN
+347 MRPQELMLKPVDLN

-376 SHGVRFVLEL
+376 SHGVRFVLDL
-386 DADLPTVSA
+386 DADLPAVSA

-400 RQAFINILQNAV
+400 RQAFINVLQNAV

-420 VRIRTRPEELE
+420 VRLRTRPDALD

-436 VTDQGVGIAPEDLDK
+436 VTDQGVGIAPEDVDK
-451 IFKLYYTSKPG
+451 IFKLYYSSKVG

-473 IVQLHDGVIEAK
+473 IVQLHDGTIEAK
-485 SAAGA
+485 SE
-490 GHGDDR
+490 
-496 APAGAVTRMRGSIWL
+496 P
-511 LILAAATSGAAR
+511 
-523 ACGDLLLP
+523 
-531 ARRRSAAASAR
+531 
-542 GRGARA
+542 GRGTAMI
-548 RGPVRPPRS
+548 VRL
-557 GSRCRRRPAKPAPP
+557 
-571 APLASA
+571 PL
-577 PRAGPP
+577 R
-583 RRRRRL
+583 
-589 RGESRR
+589 
-595 SPVPAPVLAPQASAE
+595 
-610 EEQRHQEPGGA
+610 
-621 PHRGHRAAGA
+621 
-631 EDRPLAAGPRA
+631 
-642 AGELPDDPELS
+642 
-653 REGARGPL
+653 
-661 DPRRAA
+661 
-667 RVHAGRQGLSP
+667 
-678 RRRAVQGA
+678 
-686 RVRTCKAYR
+686 
-695 LR
+695 

>member
-1 MLLHTE
+1 MRRLGVRGREALVVSLLTLLVVSTATAIHLSQLSRVVVQEAVKQAELIAKQIYAQTSRALQRTPGADPLAALRDDPELRSFLDASVGYSPHLLYALVTDHTGTVLLHTE
-7 RRKEGKPAPERPSL
+7 RQKEGKPEPERPNL
-21 DGLLKLDTLSRFS
+21 DGLLKVDTLSRFS

-42 YETRAA
+42 YETVLPMTL
-48 DDAQRPASSGPSGSG
+48 DDRLFGSIRLG

-69 RREVTASLQ
+69 RREVTGSLQ

-118 GEPVEA
+118 GEPLEA

-137 SAQLTRLGRELQAD
+137 SSQLTRLGRELQAD

-176 NPERHILFFNRAAEA
+176 NPERHILFFNRAAET
-191 VVGLPLERAV
+191 VVGLPLERTV

-266 DLESIKTVQSLVS
+266 DLESIKTVQSLVT

-316 EDSGA
+316 EDSGV
-321 DVRQSLEV
+321 DVKKSLEV

-376 SHGVRFVLEL
+376 SHGVRFVLAL
-386 DADLPTVSA
+386 DAALPAVSA

-412 QAMPTGGA
+412 QAMPSGGA
-420 VRIRTRPEELE
+420 VRIRTRPEKLD

-436 VTDQGVGIAPEDLDK
+436 VTDQGVGIAPEDVDK

-473 IVQLHDGVIEAK
+473 IVQLHDGTVEAK
-485 SAAGA
+485 SE
-490 GHGDDR
+490 
-496 APAGAVTRMRGSIWL
+496 P
-511 LILAAATSGAAR
+511 
-523 ACGDLLLP
+523 
-531 ARRRSAAASAR
+531 
-542 GRGARA
+542 GRGTAVIVRL
-548 RGPVRPPRS
+548 PVR
-557 GSRCRRRPAKPAPP
+557 
-571 APLASA
+571 
-577 PRAGPP
+577 
-583 RRRRRL
+583 
-589 RGESRR
+589 
-595 SPVPAPVLAPQASAE
+595 
-610 EEQRHQEPGGA
+610 
-621 PHRGHRAAGA
+621 
-631 EDRPLAAGPRA
+631 
-642 AGELPDDPELS
+642 
-653 REGARGPL
+653 
-661 DPRRAA
+661 
-667 RVHAGRQGLSP
+667 
-678 RRRAVQGA
+678 
-686 RVRTCKAYR
+686 
-695 LR
+695 

>member
-1 MLLHTE
+1 MRLGVRGREALVVSLLTLLVVTTATAIHLSQLSRVVVQEAVKQAELIAKQIYAQTSRALQREPGADPLAALRDDPELRSFLDASVGYSPHLLYALVTDHTGTVLMHTE
-7 RRKEGKPAPERPSL
+7 RQKEGTPEPERPNL
-21 DGLLKLDTLSRFS
+21 DGLLKLDTLSRFA

-42 YETRAA
+42 YETVLPMTL
-48 DDAQRPASSGPSGSG
+48 DDRLFGSIRLG
-63 VSTTLL
+63 LSTTLL
-69 RREVTASLQ
+69 RREVTGSLQ

-99 QLTVRPIRAIVG
+99 QITVRPIRAIVG

-118 GEPVEA
+118 GEPMETA
-124 TPVALGGDEFQEL
+124 PMALGGDEFQEL
-137 SAQLTRLGRELQAD
+137 SSQLARLGRELQAD

-171 GVIFL
+171 GIIFL
-176 NPERHILFFNRAAEA
+176 NPERHVLFFNRAAET
-191 VVGLPLERAV
+191 VVGLSLEQTV

-212 HPLLPFVDQ
+212 HPLLLFVDQ
-221 VLVGSAGIRNATVVL
+221 VLSGGAGIRNATVAL
-236 PHDGRDKEF
+236 PQAGRDKEF

-251 MEDAHRVMGVAVLLK
+251 MEDARRVMGVAILLK

-316 EDSGA
+316 EDAGT

-361 AMLQSVCALLEAESQ
+361 GMLQSVGALLEAESQ
-376 SHGVRFVLEL
+376 SHGVRFVLDL
-386 DADLPTVSA
+386 DAGTPSVSA

-412 QAMPTGGA
+412 QAMPQGGA
-420 VRIRTRPEELE
+420 VRIRTRPEGLD
-431 WVRVT
+431 WVRVV

-473 IVQLHDGVIEAK
+473 ILQLHDGTIEAK
-485 SAAGA
+485 SQ
-490 GHGDDR
+490 
-496 APAGAVTRMRGSIWL
+496 P
-511 LILAAATSGAAR
+511 
-523 ACGDLLLP
+523 
-531 ARRRSAAASAR
+531 
-542 GRGARA
+542 GRGTAMIVRL
-548 RGPVRPPRS
+548 PVR
-557 GSRCRRRPAKPAPP
+557 
-571 APLASA
+571 
-577 PRAGPP
+577 
-583 RRRRRL
+583 
-589 RGESRR
+589 
-595 SPVPAPVLAPQASAE
+595 
-610 EEQRHQEPGGA
+610 
-621 PHRGHRAAGA
+621 
-631 EDRPLAAGPRA
+631 
-642 AGELPDDPELS
+642 
-653 REGARGPL
+653 
-661 DPRRAA
+661 
-667 RVHAGRQGLSP
+667 
-678 RRRAVQGA
+678 
-686 RVRTCKAYR
+686 
-695 LR
+695 